1 VVAERG
7 RKFNRVYPHQRSN
20 VRDWLAHRADA
31 TPEAHAL
38 RDGSGTVTTY
48 AALDDTVEELAGRL
62 SAHGVGV
69 DDHVGVVTGTRP
81 ALVEVVHA
89 SMRVGAT
96 LVPLDARATT
106 PELAERLDAADVD
119 CLLCGA
125 DTAERAVDAVER
137 LDRDLPVA
145 GLDGGTDGAADL
157 LGADPEAF
165 EVPALTPDGVEVM
178 LFTSGTT
185 GRPKAVCLTAAN
197 LAASAAASAFRLG
210 LDPED
215 RWHVALPMYHMGG
228 LAPVYRSVLYG
239 TCVLVEDAREG
250 FDPGRTLDVLDANDA
265 TCTSLV
271 PTMLRRLLDAD
282 EGVGNPFPDSLRFV
296 LLGGAPASE
305 PLLEACAERGV
316 PVSPTYGMT
325 ETASQIATA
334 TPREA
339 REHPGTVGSPLLF
352 TEVTVV
358 GDDGR
363 AVIRG
368 ERGELVVAGP
378 TLTPGYYGE
387 TASTREQFC
396 SFGFRTGD
404 VGYRDEA
411 GRLYVLNRL
420 DDRIITGGENV
431 DPGEVLEVVRAAP
444 GVSDAAVVGLSD
456 EEWGQRVAALL
467 VAGGE
472 FDRGAFDAHCRER
485 LADYKL
491 PRTVRLVDSV
501 PRTASGTV
509 DRTAV
514 RERLLGAETDE
525 D

>member
-1 VVAERG
+1 M
-7 RKFNRVYPHQRSN
+7 
-20 VRDWLAHRADA
+20 RDWLAHRADA
-31 TPEAHAL
+31 TPEAPAL

-48 AALDDTVEELAGRL
+48 AALDDAVEELAGRL

-69 DDHVGVVTGTRP
+69 DDHLGVVAGTRP

-96 LVPLDARATT
+96 LVPLDARGTAT
-106 PELAERLDAADVD
+106 ELAERLDVADVD

-125 DTAERAVDAVER
+125 DTAERAVDAAAR
-137 LDRDLPVA
+137 LDRDVPVA
-145 GLDGGTDGAADL
+145 GLDGGTAGATDL
-157 LGADPEAF
+157 IGFDPEAF
-165 EVPALTPDGVEVM
+165 EVPALTLHGVELM

-210 LDPED
+210 LAPED

-239 TCVLVEDAREG
+239 TCVLVEDARDG
-250 FDPGRTLDVLDANDA
+250 FDPRRTLEVLDANNA

-271 PTMLRRLLDAD
+271 PTMLRRLLDAGE
-282 EGVGNPFPDSLRFV
+282 EGENSFPDSLRFV

-305 PLLEACAERGV
+305 PLVEECAERDV
-316 PVSPTYGMT
+316 PVCPTYGMT
-325 ETASQIATA
+325 ETASQIATT

-339 REHPGTVGSPLLF
+339 RHHPGTVGCPLLF
-352 TEVTVV
+352 TELTVV

-363 AVIRG
+363 EVSRG
-368 ERGELVVAGP
+368 EPGELVVAGP

-387 TASTREQFC
+387 TASTREQLC

-431 DPGEVLEVVRAAP
+431 DPGEVLSVVKAAP
-444 GVSDAAVVGLSD
+444 GVSDAAITGLPD

-467 VAGGE
+467 VADGE
-472 FDRGAFDAHCRER
+472 FDRGAFDRHCRDR
-485 LADYKL
+485 LAGYKL
-491 PRTVRLVDSV
+491 PRTVRLVGEI

-509 DRTAV
+509 DRAAV
-514 RERLLGAETDE
+514 RERFGE
-525 D
+525 

>member
-1 VVAERG
+1 M
-7 RKFNRVYPHQRSN
+7 
-20 VRDWLAHRADA
+20 RDWLAHRADA
-31 TPEAHAL
+31 TPEAPAL
-38 RDGSGTVTTY
+38 CDATGTVTTY
-48 AALDDTVEELAGRL
+48 ATLDGDVEEFAGRL

-69 DDHVGVVTGTRP
+69 DDHVGVVMETRP
-81 ALVEVVHA
+81 AFVEVVHA
-89 SMRVGAT
+89 AMRVGAA
-96 LVPLDARATT
+96 LVPLNARLTAS
-106 PELAERLDAADVD
+106 ELADRLDVADVD
-119 CLLCGA
+119 CLLCDA
-125 DTAERAVDAVER
+125 ETAARAVAAADA

-145 GLDGGTDGAADL
+145 GLDGGAAGAADL
-157 LGADPEAF
+157 LGTPPEAF
-165 EVPALTPDGVEVM
+165 EVPALTFDGVEVM

-210 LDPED
+210 LDPAD
-215 RWHVALPMYHMGG
+215 RWHVVLPMYHMGG

-239 TCVLVEDAREG
+239 TSVLVEDARGG
-250 FDPGRTLDVLDANDA
+250 FDPQRTIEVVESNGA

-271 PTMLRRLLDAD
+271 PTMLRRLLEAG
-282 EGVGNPFPDSLRFV
+282 EGDRSPFPDSLRFV
-296 LLGGAPASE
+296 LLGGAPATES
-305 PLLEACAERGV
+305 LLEACADRGV
-316 PVSPTYGMT
+316 PVCPTYGMT

-334 TPREA
+334 THREA

-358 GDDGR
+358 DEDGR
-363 AVIRG
+363 ALPRG
-368 ERGELVVAGP
+368 RAGELVVAGP

-404 VGYRDEA
+404 VGYRDEG

-420 DDRIITGGENV
+420 DDRIVTGGENV
-431 DPGEVLEVVRAAP
+431 DPGEVLEVLRAGP
-444 GVSDAAVVGLSD
+444 GVSDAAVVGLPD

-467 VAGGE
+467 VADGT
-472 FDRGAFDAHCRER
+472 FDREAFDRHCRER
-485 LADYKL
+485 LAGFKR
-491 PRTVRLVDSV
+491 PRTVRVV
-501 PRTASGTV
+501 EEIPRTASGTV

-514 RERLLGAETDE
+514 RELLLE